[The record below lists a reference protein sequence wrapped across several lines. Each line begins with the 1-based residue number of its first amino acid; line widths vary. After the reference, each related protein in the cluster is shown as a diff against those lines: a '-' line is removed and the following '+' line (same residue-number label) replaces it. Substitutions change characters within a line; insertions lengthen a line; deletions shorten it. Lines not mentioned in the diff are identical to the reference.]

1 MTLHRFADAPGA
13 ARGCA
18 ARILELL
25 RDAVKERGSATLAV
39 SGGSSPKLMFEIFAK
54 SASANS
60 GSTRS
65 GFDWEPV
72 HLFFVDERAVP
83 PTDPQS
89 NFKLANDAWL
99 AACPSSPH
107 VHRVQAELGA
117 EEAARSYQSELR
129 RHFKLQDGQ
138 MPHFDVIHRG
148 MGPDGHTASLFP
160 GEPLIKDRTGTCA
173 AVWAKTMNQWRVTL
187 LPAVLEAAR
196 HTVVLAPGAD
206 KASALESTINGS
218 YDPTQHP
225 AQIARET
232 AEWFVDRAAAAGLA
246 GL

>member
-1 MTLHRFADAPGA
+1 M
-13 ARGCA
+13 
-18 ARILELL
+18 
-25 RDAVKERGSATLAV
+25 
-39 SGGSSPKLMFEIFAK
+39 
-54 SASANS
+54 
-60 GSTRS
+60 
-65 GFDWEPV
+65 

-99 AACPSSPH
+99 AHSASSPF

-148 MGPDGHTASLFP
+148 MGPDSHTASLFP
-160 GEPLIKDRTGTCA
+160 GESLIKDRTGTCA

-187 LPAVLEAAR
+187 LPAVLEAAK

-206 KASALESTINGS
+206 KASALEATLNGP
-218 YDPTQHP
+218 YDPMQHP
-225 AQIARET
+225 AQLARDS
-232 AEWFVDRAAAAGLA
+232 AEWFVDRAAAAELA
-246 GL
+246 PL

>member
-13 ARGCA
+13 AQGCA

-54 SASANS
+54 SGS
-60 GSTRS
+60 GRS
-65 GFDWEPV
+65 GFDWAPV

-99 AACPSSPH
+99 AHSASSPL

-129 RHFKLQDGQ
+129 RLFKLQEGQ
-138 MPHFDVIHRG
+138 MPQFDVIHRG
-148 MGPDGHTASLFP
+148 MGPDSHTASLFP

-173 AVWAKTMNQWRVTL
+173 AVFAKSMNQWRVTL
-187 LPAVLEAAR
+187 LPAVLEAAK

-206 KASALESTINGS
+206 KASALEATLNGP
-218 YDPTQHP
+218 YDPMQHP
-225 AQIARET
+225 AQLARET
-232 AEWFVDRAAAAGLA
+232 AEWFVDEAAAAGLA

>member
-13 ARGCA
+13 AQGCA

-39 SGGSSPKLMFEIFAK
+39 SGGSSPKVMFEIFAK
-54 SASANS
+54 SGSAAS
-60 GSTRS
+60 GSGG
-65 GFDWEPV
+65 GFDWTPV

-99 AACPSSPH
+99 AHSPCSPL

-129 RHFKLQDGQ
+129 RLFKLQEGQ

-148 MGPDGHTASLFP
+148 MGPDSHTASLFP

-187 LPAVLEAAR
+187 LPAVLEAAK

-206 KASALESTINGS
+206 KASALEATLNGP
-218 YDPTQHP
+218 YDPVQHP

-232 AEWFVDRAAAAGLA
+232 AEWFVDRAAAAELGPL
-246 GL
+246 